1 MSDIPDSLQ
10 RKLHAC
16 RTLPSV
22 PAVALQVLMLCKD
35 EQAEISQ
42 ISKVLEGDPA
52 LCAEVLKFANSA
64 SYGLRCQVATLDRAV
79 ALLGINTT
87 LSLALSFSFVR
98 GLKKDEEV
106 RFDHAAFWRRSA
118 ILAEATRTIGAWA
131 RAATRDELFLAG
143 LLQDIGMLALNKAV
157 PELYGPITAEAK
169 GNHDIL
175 VEIEREKLG
184 ADHAAVGAWLL
195 GKWNLPENLQAAVAG
210 SHNPY
215 IANSGRFEALVRS
228 AALAASIAGIWSN
241 PQTAE
246 AVARARETSIVLF
259 DIPENQFNRLLGE
272 INAALPVSGSNL
284 DINIGS
290 DEALNLLLDQAR
302 EALVLLSLQTE
313 HKAQEIQERS
323 QTDLLTSLFN
333 RAYLDQI
340 LPRYFSIAQKSAQ
353 PLSVLFVD
361 IDHFKNVNDTYGHQ
375 AGDHVLVSV
384 ARALRSA
391 LRGPD
396 IVGRYGGEE
405 FLCLLPNTAQDGALL
420 VGERLRAAIAS
431 HGCELASNHKI
442 GVTISV
448 GCATVSNDRLFRNI
462 EELIDA
468 ADKCLYAAKR
478 AGRNRVVN
486 LDSMPLQEHVA

>member
-1 MSDIPDSLQ
+1 MSYIPDNLQ
-10 RKLHAC
+10 RKLQAC

-22 PAVALQVLMLCKD
+22 PAVALQVLALCKD

-98 GLKKDEEV
+98 GLRKDEEAL
-106 RFDHAAFWRRSA
+106 FDHAAFWRRSA
-118 ILAEATRTIGAWA
+118 ILAEATRAIGGWA
-131 RAATRDELFLAG
+131 KAATRDELFLAG

-157 PELYGPITAEAK
+157 PELYGPVTAESK

-210 SHNPY
+210 SHKP
-215 IANSGRFEALVRS
+215 SVDHGKFDVLVRS
-228 AALAASIAGIWSN
+228 AALAGSIAGIWSN

-259 DIPENQFNRLLGE
+259 NIPENQFNRLLGE
-272 INAALPVSGSNL
+272 ITVALPASTSNL

-313 HKAQEIQERS
+313 HRAQEIQERS
-323 QTDLLTSLFN
+323 QTDPLTSLFN
-333 RAYLDQI
+333 RAYMDQI
-340 LPRYFSIAQKSAQ
+340 LPRYFSIAQKSIQ
-353 PLSVLFVD
+353 PLSILFLD
-361 IDHFKNVNDTYGHQ
+361 IDHFKNVNDSYGHQ
-375 AGDHVLVSV
+375 SGDHVLVSV
-384 ARALRSA
+384 ARTLRAA

-405 FLCLLPNTAQDGALL
+405 FLCLLPNTPQDGAAL

-431 HGCELASNHKI
+431 HRCELSGKHRI

-448 GCATVSNDRLFRNI
+448 GCATMSSDRLFRDI

-468 ADKCLYAAKR
+468 ADKCLYAAKK

-486 LDSMPLQEHVA
+486 LDSMPLQEDVA